1 MPDIKQNLIPDLP
14 PQLGPRVPRR
24 GNAFSRAF
32 ANMLLK
38 LMGWRVVGS
47 PPNVPKFIVTAAP
60 HTSNMDGLIFLIAS
74 VAMGLELH
82 WIGKHTLFKGWGGRF
97 LKWMGGISVERNS
110 AQDLVGQVAEEFRAR
125 DALVIVIAPEGTRGL
140 VRRWKSGY
148 YRMAVQAEVPIALGF
163 MDYPSKRVGFGPALD
178 VSGEYEADMA
188 VMMDFYRQ
196 VTPKFP
202 ARYALHEPQ
211 PPE

>member
-1 MPDIKQNLIPDLP
+1 MPEMNQDQIPVLP
-14 PQLGPRVPRR
+14 PQLGPQVPRR
-24 GNAFSRAF
+24 GNAFSRGF
-32 ANMLLK
+32 ARLLLK
-38 LMGWRVVGS
+38 MMGWRIVGS
-47 PPNVPKFIVTAAP
+47 PPDTPKFIVTAAP

-82 WIGKHTLFKGWGGRF
+82 WIGKHTLFKGLGGRF

-140 VRRWKSGY
+140 VNRWKSGY
-148 YRMAVQAEVPIALGF
+148 YRMALQAEVPIALGF
-163 MDYPSKRVGFGPALD
+163 MDYPSKRVGFGPALH

-188 VMMDFYRQ
+188 VMMDFYRH

-202 ARYALHEPQ
+202 ARYALHEAQ